1 MKRTIHIQIIDIEK
15 MQQTGIKVT
24 GSGVIDRV
32 GRAVNC
38 EIHRNGTSL
47 ERLKKAI
54 ENLPTEIYFS
64 PAVKMDLDKVVCESF
79 NPDET
84 ITVRNTETE
93 RLVQIVLSCEGK
105 IACMTVYDLPKDREP
120 AVLGGC
126 WFDASEVF
134 FPMKSYDFMEV

>member
-32 GRAVNC
+32 
-38 EIHRNGTSL
+38 
-47 ERLKKAI
+47 
-54 ENLPTEIYFS
+54 
-64 PAVKMDLDKVVCESF
+64 
-79 NPDET
+79 
-84 ITVRNTETE
+84 
-93 RLVQIVLSCEGK
+93 
-105 IACMTVYDLPKDREP
+105 EP